1 MEEIKNKFLILR
13 TSDWLY
19 NAGLVGLIEILG
31 HDNVRYR
38 TCEKNEDLDFDEV
51 EISINAFENFEE
63 KFFNYFIKT
72 YTNLSWHQLISYEE
86 AVETL
91 KEKNEYN
98 IKDLELL
105 NKMIDYFKNNLKK
118 NSFKSVY
125 PIIEEK
131 ENIKLDILNEIK
143 KLKKVKK
150 VEKVKDIKNNLLILE
165 NLINFLNLKSSKK
178 YIAAKNAIYTVIRNA
193 WDGVSFLN
201 PQTKE
206 KDVYIDYK
214 KHFIDTFF
222 DYINIDD
229 EEIKKYKY
237 TCFSCDRPIKSLEYN
252 MSFLKNIGFDDARK
266 PSNVWNFINDTY
278 ICPICRLVYSCVPAG
293 FTYVYD
299 KGIFINLNHSIEELV
314 RINKKVKMEVL
325 EDPHNNLNNSY
336 SELLKS
342 IYENENKTASYE
354 YSDIQ
359 IIKLKNEKYE
369 FNILSKNILIVLK
382 KSKEELDFIITH
394 FYFPS
399 NNKNW
404 NEKIS
409 IYEEVIYRIA
419 NNVSLYSLINTLLR
433 LKVSNVNNGYF
444 NTFTIKQ
451 LIKINLNYLKEV
463 KNMEFPENLVGNA
476 NYQGYLLKKEYN
488 RKNSEH
494 KLGGISYKLLNA
506 LKVNNKDG
514 FMDVILNCYL
524 YVDKPVPKV
533 IIEALENDEI
543 FKTAGYSFVAGLIG
557 ESNTKGE
564 E

>member
-38 TCEKNEDLDFDEV
+38 TYEENEDIDFDEV

-63 KFFNYFIKT
+63 KFFDYFIKT
-72 YTNLSWHQLISYEE
+72 YTNLSWHQLILYEK

-98 IKDLELL
+98 NKDLELL

-125 PIIEEK
+125 PLIKEK

-150 VEKVKDIKNNLLILE
+150 VEKVEDIKNNLLILE
-165 NLINFLNLKSSKK
+165 NFINFLKLKSSKK
-178 YIAAKNAIYTVIRNA
+178 YIAAKNAIYTLIRNA

-214 KHFIDTFF
+214 KHFLDSFF
-222 DYINIDD
+222 DYINKDD
-229 EEIKKYKY
+229 KEFEKYKY
-237 TCFSCDRPIKSLEYN
+237 TCFSCNRPIKSLEYN

-266 PSNVWNFINDTY
+266 PSNVWNFVNDTY

-314 RINKKVKMEVL
+314 RINKKIKMEVL
-325 EDPHNNLNNSY
+325 GDPHNNLNNSY

-359 IIKLKNEKYE
+359 IVKLKNEKYE
-369 FNILSKNILIVLK
+369 FNILSKKTLTVLK
-382 KSKEELDFIITH
+382 KARKELDSIISQY
-394 FYFPS
+394 YFLS

-433 LKVSNVNNGYF
+433 LKISNVNNGYF

-451 LIKINLNYLKEV
+451 LIKINLNYLSEV
-463 KNMEFPENLVGNA
+463 KNMEFSENLVGNA

-506 LKVNNKDG
+506 LKVNNKNG
-514 FMDVILNCYL
+514 FMDVVLNCYL

-543 FKTAGYSFVAGLIG
+543 FKTAGYLFVAGLIG
-557 ESNTKGE
+557 ELNTKGE

>member
-1 MEEIKNKFLILR
+1 MEEIKNNFLIFR

-38 TCEKNEDLDFDEV
+38 TNEENEDLDFDEV
-51 EISINAFENFEE
+51 KISINAFENFEE
-63 KFFNYFIKT
+63 KFFNYFIET
-72 YTNLSWHQLISYEE
+72 YTNLPWHQLVSYKE

-91 KEKNEYN
+91 NEKNEYN

-125 PIIEEK
+125 PLIEEK

-143 KLKKVKK
+143 KLKKIKK
-150 VEKVKDIKNNLLILE
+150 VEKIEDIKNNLLILE

-178 YIAAKNAIYTVIRNA
+178 YIAAKNAIYTLIRNA

-222 DYINIDD
+222 NYINIDD
-229 EEIKKYKY
+229 EEFKKYKY
-237 TCFSCDRPIKSLEYN
+237 KCFSCNRPIKSLEYN

-266 PSNVWNFINDTY
+266 PSNVWNFVNDTY

-314 RINKKVKMEVL
+314 RINKKIKMQVL
-325 EDPHNNLNNSY
+325 NDPHNNLNNSY

-342 IYENENKTASYE
+342 IYENKNKTASYE

-359 IIKLKNEKYE
+359 IVKLKNEKYE
-369 FNILSKNILIVLK
+369 FNILSKKILSVLK
-382 KSKEELDFIITH
+382 NSEEELDFLIAQ

-409 IYEEVIYRIA
+409 IYEEVIYRIS
-419 NNVSLYSLINTLLR
+419 NNISLYSLINTLLR
-433 LKVSNVNNGYF
+433 LKISNVNNGYF

-533 IIEALENDEI
+533 IIEALENDEV